1 MNKFFFVVLVFLY
14 IIFCGGCV
22 NIANQFKVSE
32 KEIYHPIKDT
42 TLNVNIEEN
51 IRDIPNGE
59 IIGKTMKNEKFKLVG
74 RRGNWVCVQNR
85 DFPKGF
91 IYGPSLG
98 YNKINMFALST
109 WYDTQ
114 ASGFYDLQQYIN
126 FLGQAKEISEYF
138 NLKKYSFIDLGFG
151 FSNEVIMDQNGKA
164 ETRRKSKG
172 VYIIVNDDG
181 FVREIHIDLKD
192 NINDI
197 SDAKN
202 LLKVNLAKPST
213 SDNTHVAWQD
223 KFGLSKIQLLR
234 SEFGSDSFN
243 QIVLIQ

>member
-1 MNKFFFVVLVFLY
+1 MFLY
-14 IIFCGGCV
+14 ILFCGGCA

-32 KEIYHPIKDT
+32 KELYYPIKDT
-42 TLNVNIEEN
+42 TVSVNIEEN

-59 IIGKTMKNEKFKLVG
+59 IIGKTMKNEKFKLIG
-74 RRGNWVCVQNR
+74 RRGNWVIVQNR

-114 ASGFYDLQQYIN
+114 ALGFYTLQQYIY
-126 FLGQAKEISEYF
+126 FLGKSAEISEYF

-164 ETRRKSKG
+164 ETKKKSKG
-172 VYIIVNDDG
+172 VYIIVNDDS

-192 NINDI
+192 KINHI
-197 SDAKN
+197 SDAES
-202 LLKVNLAKPST
+202 LLKVNLGKPST
-213 SDNTHVAWQD
+213 NDNTHVEWQNM
-223 KFGLSKIQLLR
+223 FGLSKIQLLR
-234 SEFGSDSFN
+234 SEFEADSFN